1 MEIAYRDILLR
12 DRREQDIADWI
23 RWNTVQT
30 QWTQWDAPWE
40 AEESDAARDPA
51 AYRTEQLARLSNPAP
66 EPRVT
71 MELETEASTLDGCPH
86 TGWIATVIG
95 LPGMHYVQGRR
106 RFLFWGWIFVRAVFG
121 AGVWESGL

>member
-71 MELETEASTLDGCPH
+71 MELETGGGKREKDQDGTAQTGIQAGGDSLPDYRYHRCLPHSSNNSTTCRYADA
-86 TGWIATVIG
+86 W
-95 LPGMHYVQGRR
+95 
-106 RFLFWGWIFVRAVFG
+106 
-121 AGVWESGL
+121 

>member
-40 AEESDAARDPA
+40 AEESDAARDPGGIPNGA
-51 AYRTEQLARLSNPAP
+51 AGQAV
-66 EPRVT
+66 EP
-71 MELETEASTLDGCPH
+71 
-86 TGWIATVIG
+86 
-95 LPGMHYVQGRR
+95 
-106 RFLFWGWIFVRAVFG
+106 G
-121 AGVWESGL
+121 AGAPG